1 MEKAI
6 DSVITNKL
14 INTARWE
21 EIRIVGLTLN
31 ASGTN
36 QHWGP
41 GGLNPPPGGK
51 FWNHT
56 LQIVGKRLLW
66 KSKLNQLTIVVIVT
80 SYFQVRIWG
89 RTGDLHVRPTI
100 GVQCERSEQI
110 NFVSAAI
117 RLALIRLK
125 SFLVVWNSNSRNFQS
140 ESLITTMFRSITGLG
155 IPTFSCKFA

>member
-41 GGLNPPPGGK
+41 GGK

-66 KSKLNQLTIVVIVT
+66 KSKLNQLKIVVIVT
-80 SYFQVRIWG
+80 TYFQVRIWG
-89 RTGDLHVRPTI
+89 RTGDLHIRLTI
-100 GVQCERSEQI
+100 GVQCERSEQR

-125 SFLVVWNSNSRNFQS
+125 RFLVVWNSNSRNFQS
-140 ESLITTMFRSITGLG
+140 ESLITTMFRSITGSGL
-155 IPTFSCKFA
+155 PTFRSKFADKC